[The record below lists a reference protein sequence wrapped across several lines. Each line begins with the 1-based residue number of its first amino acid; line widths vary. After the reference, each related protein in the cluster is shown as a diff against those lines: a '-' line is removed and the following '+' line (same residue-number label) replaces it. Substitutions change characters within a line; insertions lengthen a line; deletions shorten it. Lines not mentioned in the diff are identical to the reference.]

1 MMNDRLLSH
10 KPKSNIPKKKK
21 QKKTVSAFKYKRKAD
36 LSFALLLDFSLHC
49 CWFCLAASVDLGR
62 IHFRVSAP
70 RSVQRLSPEMKY
82 IPCNNKPSVFYDN
95 QGKWSSLAQRPLH
108 SCQRD
113 RREAVVPGPA
123 RKALCLEVA
132 NSTLPCIVKW
142 STGCLPLVDRLL
154 NHIMVRSITIN
165 LLRDTSPISLGIR
178 HLRSP
183 HFRL

>member
-10 KPKSNIPKKKK
+10 KPKSNIPKKIKTKKK
-21 QKKTVSAFKYKRKAD
+21 QRLLYKRKTD
-36 LSFALLLDFSLHC
+36 WSFALPLDFSLHC

-70 RSVQRLSPEMKY
+70 RSVQRLSPEMKH
-82 IPCNNKPSVFYDN
+82 IPCNNTQSVFYNN

-123 RKALCLEVA
+123 RKALCLEVP

-142 STGCLPLVDRLL
+142 STGCLPLVDGLL
-154 NHIMVRSITIN
+154 NHIMVRLITMN

-178 HLRSP
+178 HPRSP